1 MKFYK
6 IFLLLIIPF
15 ILSAK
20 VTLTAPDDFFK
31 GDKVV
36 FKITAS
42 GGEVKFPNISNID
55 GVAVQSAGTSSAI
68 TIVNGN
74 RKQKLVKTFAI
85 IADKDI
91 TIPSFKI
98 SINGK
103 IEQTKPKIIKMKLV
117 EKTISSIYDIEIKVN
132 KKESYVGEDILFTLI
147 FKYQKDTQLVDLN
160 FYKPNFEN
168 FWTKELQSKQQ
179 VIEGNYVVHELNYL
193 LFPQKDGK
201 LSIDPLRIDAIVS
214 DNSSQNYGF
223 FSTQSTKSIPIY
235 SNRLDLNVKPL
246 PKDIKLIGDFEI
258 SSTIDK
264 TNITQGEAISYKL
277 TIKGRGNLDDLD
289 EIKLSIPNT
298 TIYDNPSKKEFDIQ
312 DELYGGVFNKTYS
325 IVAQNDFVIPPISLK
340 YFDKKTKTIKTI
352 KTKSYDIKVKGVV
365 KKAAILEVA
374 KIKQTPIVSLA
385 TQNIQSNVVEK
396 IIKTTDKQKI
406 VFFILG
412 MIFSTILISLYFIF
426 KNKTSKKEETPL
438 DKQIKKV
445 NSLDELLKVLV
456 VYINIDKQL
465 DKIIYNLENKNSE
478 IELKKVKKEVLNILK
493 DKTLEIKF

>member
-20 VTLTAPDDFFK
+20 VTLTAPNNFFK

-42 GGEVKFPNISNID
+42 GTDVKFPNISDID
-55 GVAVQSAGTSSAI
+55 GVPVQSAGTSSAI
-68 TIVNGN
+68 TIVNGD
-74 RKQKLVKTFAI
+74 RKQKLVKSFAI
-85 IADKDI
+85 IPDKDI

-103 IEQTKPKIIKMKLV
+103 IEQTKAKIVKMKLV
-117 EKTISSIYDIEIKVN
+117 EKTVSSIYDLEIKVN
-132 KKESYVGEDILFTLI
+132 KKDSYVGEDILFTLI

-179 VIEGNYVVHELNYL
+179 VVKGNYVVHELNYL

-214 DNSSQNYGF
+214 DKVAQNYGF
-223 FSTQSTKSIPIY
+223 FNTQLTKSIPIY
-235 SNRLDLNVKPL
+235 SNKIDLTIKTL

-264 TNITQGEAISYKL
+264 TNINQGEAISYKL

-312 DELYGGVFNKTYS
+312 NELYGGVFNKTYS
-325 IVAQNDFVIPPISLK
+325 IVAQNDFKIPQISLN
-340 YFDKKTKTIKTI
+340 YFDKKTQTIKTI
-352 KTKSYDIKVKGVV
+352 KTKSYDIKVNGEV

-374 KIKQTPIVSLA
+374 KVEQTPMVSQN
-385 TQNIQSNVVEK
+385 TQTNVVEK
-396 IIKTTDKQKI
+396 VIKTTDKEKI
-406 VFFILG
+406 IFFILG
-412 MIFSTILISLYFIF
+412 MIFSIILISLYFIF
-426 KNKTSKKEETPL
+426 KNKTVKKEETPL

-445 NSLDELLKVLV
+445 NSLDELLKLLV

-493 DKTLEIKF
+493 DTTLEIKF